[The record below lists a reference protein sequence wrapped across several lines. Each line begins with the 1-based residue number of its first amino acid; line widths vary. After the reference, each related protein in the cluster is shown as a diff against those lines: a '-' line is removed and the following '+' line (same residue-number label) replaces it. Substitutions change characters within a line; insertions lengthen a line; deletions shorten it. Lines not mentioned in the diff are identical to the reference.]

1 MPAAALWT
9 AHAVLEQGLEM
20 TDFDRARKVMVDNQ
34 LRTAGITDRRLL
46 AAMGEVPRERFV
58 PEVRRGLAYIDAA
71 IPVGGGR
78 RLGAPAPFAKLIQL
92 AEIDGTDH
100 VLDLGCGTG
109 YSSAVLG
116 QLGGSVVAVESDPA
130 LAATAL
136 TTLAA
141 IGPRSVTVIEGALE
155 TAGKSRGPYD
165 VIVIEGTVEEVPDA
179 LFGQLKPDG
188 RLVALVAERGRPA
201 VAHLFARSG
210 KGIASRAV
218 FDARLPPLAARQDE
232 GFVF

>member
-1 MPAAALWT
+1 
-9 AHAVLEQGLEM
+9 M
-20 TDFDRARKVMVDNQ
+20 TDYDRARKVMVDNQ

-58 PEVRRGLAYIDAA
+58 PEVRRGLAYIDDA
-71 IPVGGGR
+71 IPVGGAR
-78 RLGAPAPFAKLIQL
+78 KLGAPAPFAKLVQL

-109 YSSAVLG
+109 YSAMVLG
-116 QLGGSVVAVESDPA
+116 RLGASVVAVESEPA
-130 LAATAL
+130 LAAEARF
-136 TTLAA
+136 TLGAVGA
-141 IGPRSVTVIEGALE
+141 TNVTVVDGPLE
-155 TAGKSRGPYD
+155 TAGKSKGPYD
-165 VIVIEGTVEEVPDA
+165 VIVIEGVVEQVADA
-179 LFGQLKPDG
+179 LFAQLKPEG

-218 FDARLPPLAARQDE
+218 FDAQLPPLAPRQDDR
-232 GFVF
+232 FVF